1 MRPEILITKP
11 MVPASVD
18 ALAAAFTIHDLTTAA
33 DPDALL
39 AEVGPRIRGIAG
51 GKVRAALMARLP
63 ALEIIANSG
72 VGVDSIDM
80 DVARARGIAVT
91 NTPGVLDGA
100 VAELTLGLMLALA
113 RDIPR
118 ADAFVRNGG
127 WTGGTF
133 PNGAELRG
141 KTLGL
146 IGLGRIGGRIATL
159 ASAFGMRILYHAR
172 NARPDQPHTHM
183 PDLVQMARQS
193 DWLVAIAP
201 AGPAT
206 RGIVS
211 AEVLA
216 ALGPQGRFVNVARGS
231 LVDEPAL
238 ITALQTRA
246 IAGAAL
252 DVFENEPAIDPT
264 FAALDNVVLSSHRGS
279 HTGETRAAMDDMVV
293 RNLLAHFAGQP
304 LLSAVA

>member
-11 MVPASVD
+11 LVRD
-18 ALAAAFTIHDLTTAA
+18 AVAALQSRFVVHDLPGAP
-33 DPDALL
+33 DPEALL

-51 GKVRAALMARLP
+51 GKVAGALMDRLP
-63 ALEIIANSG
+63 VLEIIANSG

-80 DVARARGIAVT
+80 DRARARGIRVT

-113 RDIPR
+113 RRIPE
-118 ADAFVRNGG
+118 ADRFVRDGG

-133 PNGAELRG
+133 PNGTELRG
-141 KTLGL
+141 KVLGL
-146 IGLGRIGGRIATL
+146 IGMGRIGSRIAAL
-159 ASAFGMRILYHAR
+159 AAAFGMRILYHSR
-172 NARPDQPHTHM
+172 NPRPDSPHEHV
-183 PDLVQMARQS
+183 PDLLDMAGRA
-193 DWLVAIAP
+193 DWLVVIAP

-211 AEVLA
+211 RAVLQ
-216 ALGPQGRFVNVARGS
+216 ALGPRGRLVNVARGS
-231 LVDEPAL
+231 LVDEAAL
-238 ITALQTRA
+238 IELLSSGG

-252 DVFENEPAIDPT
+252 DVFENEPRIDPA
-264 FAALDNVVLSSHRGS
+264 FAGLPNVVLSSHRGS
-279 HTGETRAAMDDMVV
+279 HTAETRALIDAMVV
-293 RNLLAHFAGQP
+293 DNLVAHFEGRP

>member
-11 MVPASVD
+11 MVPASVA
-18 ALAAAFTIHDLTTAA
+18 ALAQAFTLHDLTAA
-33 DPDALL
+33 PDPDALL
-39 AEVGPRIRGIAG
+39 AEAGPRIRAVAG
-51 GKVRAALMARLP
+51 GKVRAPLMARLP

-80 DVARARGIAVT
+80 DAARARGIAVT
-91 NTPGVLDGA
+91 NTPGVLDAA

-118 ADAFVRNGG
+118 ADRFVREGG

-133 PNGAELRG
+133 PNGVELRG

-146 IGLGRIGGRIATL
+146 IGLGGIGSQIADR
-159 ASAFGMRILYHAR
+159 AAAFGMRILYHTR
-172 NARPDQPHTHM
+172 RPRPDRPHVHM
-183 PDLVQMARQS
+183 PDLTEMARQA

-201 AGPAT
+201 GGAAT

-211 AEVLA
+211 AGVLA

-238 ITALQTRA
+238 IAALRNRT

-252 DVFENEPAIDPT
+252 DVFEGEPAIDPA

-279 HTGETRAAMDDMVV
+279 HTAETRAAMDDMVV
-293 RNLLAHFAGQP
+293 QNLLAHFAGQP

>member
-11 MVPASVD
+11 MVRASVD
-18 ALAAAFTIHDLTTAA
+18 ALAATFTIHDLTKAA

-39 AEVGPRIRGIAG
+39 AQVGPRIRGIAG
-51 GKVRAALMARLP
+51 GKVRAPLMDRLP

-72 VGVDSIDM
+72 VGVDTIDM

-118 ADAFVRNGG
+118 ADGFVRGGG

-133 PNGAELRG
+133 PNGVELRG

-146 IGLGRIGGRIATL
+146 IGLGRIGSRIATL
-159 ASAFGMRILYHAR
+159 AAAFGMRILYHAR
-172 NARPDQPHTHM
+172 NARPDQPYTHM
-183 PDLVQMARQS
+183 PDLEEMARQA

-216 ALGPQGRFVNVARGS
+216 ALGPTGRFVNVARGS

-238 ITALQTRA
+238 IAALQTRA

-252 DVFENEPAIDPT
+252 DVFEGEPAIDPA

-279 HTGETRAAMDDMVV
+279 HTAETRSAMDDMVV
-293 RNLLAHFAGQP
+293 RNLVAHFSGQP
-304 LLSAVA
+304 LLSVVA

>member
-1 MRPEILITKP
+1 MRPDILITKP
-11 MVPASVD
+11 MVPASVA
-18 ALAAAFTIHDLTTAA
+18 ALAAAFTTHDLTTAA

-39 AEVGPRIRGIAG
+39 EQVGPRIRAIAG
-51 GKVRAALMARLP
+51 GKVRAPLMARLP

-100 VAELTLGLMLALA
+100 VAELALGLMLALA

-118 ADAFVRNGG
+118 ADAFVRGGG
-127 WTGGTF
+127 WAGGTF
-133 PNGAELRG
+133 PNGVELRG

-159 ASAFGMRILYHAR
+159 AAAFGMRILYHTR
-172 NARPDQPHTHM
+172 SPRPDHPFTHM
-183 PDLVQMARQS
+183 PDLMDMARQS

-238 ITALQTRA
+238 IAALQARA

-252 DVFENEPAIDPT
+252 DVFEGEPAIDPA
-264 FAALDNVVLSSHRGS
+264 FGALENVVLSSHRGS

-293 RNLLAHFAGQP
+293 QNLLAHFAGRP

>member
-1 MRPEILITKP
+1 MHPDILITKP
-11 MVPASVD
+11 MTPASVN
-18 ALAAAFTIHDLTTAA
+18 ALAAAFTLHDLTTAA

-39 AEVGPRIRGIAG
+39 AEVGSSIRGIAG
-51 GKVRAALMARLP
+51 GKVRAALMGRLP
-63 ALEIIANSG
+63 KLEIIANSG

-80 DVARARGIAVT
+80 DVARARKIAVT
-91 NTPGVLDGA
+91 NTPGVLDAA

-118 ADAFVRNGG
+118 GDHFVRDGG
-127 WTGGTF
+127 WMRGTF
-133 PNGAELRG
+133 PNGVELRG

-146 IGLGRIGGRIATL
+146 IGLGRIGGQIA
-159 ASAFGMRILYHAR
+159 ARAAAFGMRIVYHAR
-172 NARPDQPHTHM
+172 NSRPDQPYMRM
-183 PDLVQMARQS
+183 PDLIEMTRQA

-201 AGPAT
+201 AGPET

-211 AEVLA
+211 RAVLQ

-238 ITALQTRA
+238 IEMLQTGG

-252 DVFENEPAIDPT
+252 DVFEAEPQIDPA
-264 FAALDNVVLSSHRGS
+264 FAAMPNVVLSSHRGS
-279 HTGETRAAMDDMVV
+279 HTAETRAAMDDMVV
-293 RNLLAHFAGQP
+293 QNLMAHFSGQP
-304 LLSAVA
+304 LVSAVA